1 MKKIYYI
8 LPISYIVYNKNASSL
23 SENELSDKVRIITID
38 KQTTDNFRNILV
50 QSNNIIYNNKNDIIS
65 KSFYLSLVLLNK
77 KSLQTYYDIIKN
89 IVF

>member
-8 LPISYIVYNKNASSL
+8 LPISYIVYNKNAAL
-23 SENELSDKVRIITID
+23 QITID
-38 KQTTDNFRNILV
+38 KQTTNNFRNILV
-50 QSNNIIYNNKNDIIS
+50 QSNDIIYNSKNDIIS